1 MIYLFV
7 REEKII
13 KENKKK
19 KDDETNRRHR
29 IGKNLDNVRND
40 TKLGSLRG
48 IREARFIQCS
58 SDEDIQVG
66 DMLVSAVSGEYFHV
80 TKISY
85 EIVGNT
91 KTSMQAYFLH

>member
-1 MIYLFV
+1 MNG
-7 REEKII
+7 KII
-13 KENKKK
+13 K
-19 KDDETNRRHR
+19 KDFDTTFLSSFGEKFDHLRNNTN
-29 IGKNLDNVRND
+29 
-40 TKLGSLRG
+40 LGSLRG

>member
-1 MIYLFV
+1 MNGID
-7 REEKII
+7 I
-13 KENKKK
+13 KNDFDSIFLAEAG
-19 KDDETNRRHR
+19 ETFDH
-29 IGKNLDNVRND
+29 VRND

-58 SDEDIQVG
+58 SDEDIEVG